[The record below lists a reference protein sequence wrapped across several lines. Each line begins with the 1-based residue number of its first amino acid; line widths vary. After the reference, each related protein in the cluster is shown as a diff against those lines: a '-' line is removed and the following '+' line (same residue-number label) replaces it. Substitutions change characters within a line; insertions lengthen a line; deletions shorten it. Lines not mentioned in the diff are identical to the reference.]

1 MIRRWTPVLVL
12 GALLGAPPTG
22 GVELTLDQAMAMA
35 RGQGREVAVA
45 QARVNASEKRLK
57 QAKGYRFPKIS
68 LHEIWMRTDSPAE
81 VFALELNQ
89 GNFSFDDFVMSDPN
103 NPEPLNNALTRFQL
117 VQPIYTGGQIEPRID
132 QAELASE
139 AAQEKAGW
147 VSDGAAL
154 AAAEAYI
161 MLAQIRERVTL
172 LERSMETV
180 DHHVQ
185 LAKAYTEQGMLVRS
199 ELLRAE
205 VERARIQDL
214 LTEARGQAR
223 VAEANLSFRLA
234 TDTTTHWELEAIPEP
249 LPLEEGL
256 DGWLTTAE
264 SRRDLEA
271 ARRLLAAGELEAKV
285 KRSGFMPKVGVM
297 ARYDLN
303 DENLFGS
310 SGQSSAVMAVAS
322 IDLFS
327 GNRHRA
333 ARAAVQAEAEAA
345 AYEVELFTHGIRL
358 EVREAYEMAI
368 TARER
373 HQTAISAQEAAR
385 EVERITAERFSK
397 GVVKMIDLV
406 DATTSRQEAETREL
420 VARAEAHLASLRL
433 AVSSGRAPETALGEF
448 EETPSRTES

>member
-1 MIRRWTPVLVL
+1 MTRRWTPVLVL

-45 QARVNASEKRLK
+45 QARVTASEKRLE

-103 NPEPLNNALTRFQL
+103 NPEPLNNALTRFEL

-139 AAQEKAGW
+139 AAQERAGW
-147 VSDGAAL
+147 VADGAAL

-161 MLAQIRERVTL
+161 MLAQIRERVAL

-234 TDTTTHWELEAIPEP
+234 TDTTTHWELGAIPEP

-256 DGWLTTAE
+256 DGWLATAD

-285 KRSGFMPKVGVM
+285 KRSGLMPKVGVA

-310 SGQSSAVMAVAS
+310 SGQSAGVMAVAS

-333 ARAAVQAEAEAA
+333 ARAAAQADAEAA
-345 AYEVELFTHGIRL
+345 FYEVELFAHGIRL
-358 EVREAYEMAI
+358 EVREAYEKAI

-385 EVERITAERFSK
+385 EVERITEERFSK

-406 DATTSRQEAETREL
+406 DATTSRREAETREL

-433 AVSSGRAPETALGEF
+433 AVGAGRAPETALAEF
-448 EETPSRTES
+448 EDTPSRTES

>member
-1 MIRRWTPVLVL
+1 MSRRWTPVLIL
-12 GALLGAPPTG
+12 GALLGAPPSG
-22 GVELTLDQAMAMA
+22 GVELALDQAMALA
-35 RGQGREVAVA
+35 RGQAREVAVA
-45 QARVNASEKRLK
+45 DARVTASEKRLK

-132 QAELASE
+132 QAELANE
-139 AAQEKAGW
+139 AATERAGW
-147 VSDGAAL
+147 ASDGAAL

-185 LAKAYTEQGMLVRS
+185 LARAYTEQGMLVRS
-199 ELLRAE
+199 ELLRAQ

-214 LTEARGQAR
+214 LTEAQGQAK

-234 TDTTTHWELEAIPEP
+234 TDTTTHWELQAIPEP
-249 LPLEEGL
+249 LPLEEEL
-256 DGWLTTAE
+256 EGWLATAE

-271 ARRLLAAGELEAKV
+271 ARRLLEAGELEAQV
-285 KRSGFMPKVGVM
+285 KRSGLMPKVGVM

-333 ARAAVQAEAEAA
+333 ARAAAQADAEAA
-345 AYEVELFTHGIRL
+345 AYEIDLFAHGIRL
-358 EVREAYEMAI
+358 EVQEAYEKAI
-368 TARER
+368 TARKR
-373 HQTAISAQEAAR
+373 HLTAISAQEAAR
-385 EVERITAERFSK
+385 EVERITEERFSK

-433 AVSSGRAPETALGEF
+433 AVSSGRAPETALGSMED
-448 EETPSRTES
+448 TPSRTES

>member
-1 MIRRWTPVLVL
+1 
-12 GALLGAPPTG
+12 
-22 GVELTLDQAMAMA
+22 MA
-35 RGQGREVAVA
+35 RGQAREVSAA
-45 QARVNASEKRLK
+45 QARVTASEKRLQ
-57 QAKGYRFPKIS
+57 QAKGYRYPKIS

-89 GNFSFDDFVMSDPN
+89 GIFSFDDFVMSDPN
-103 NPEPLNNALTRFQL
+103 NPDPLNNALTRFEL
-117 VQPIYTGGQIEPRID
+117 IQPIYTGGQIEPRID
-132 QAELASE
+132 QAKLASE
-139 AAQEKAGW
+139 AAQESAGW
-147 VSDGAAL
+147 VSDGASL

-180 DHHVQ
+180 NHHVQ

-205 VERARIQDL
+205 VERARIQDQ
-214 LTEARGQAR
+214 LTEARGQAN

-249 LPLEEGL
+249 LPLAEDL
-256 DGWLTTAE
+256 DGWLATAE
-264 SRRDLEA
+264 TRRDLEA

-285 KRSGFMPKVGVM
+285 KRSGLMPKVGVV

-303 DENLFGS
+303 DEHLFGS

-333 ARAAVQAEAEAA
+333 ARAAARAEAEAA
-345 AYEVELFTHGIRL
+345 SYEVELFTQGIRL
-358 EVREAYEMAI
+358 EVRGAYEKAI

-373 HQTAISAQEAAR
+373 HETAISSQEAAR
-385 EVERITAERFSK
+385 EVERITEERFSK

-406 DATTSRQEAETREL
+406 DATNSRQEAETREL
-420 VARAEAHLASLRL
+420 VSRADAHLASLRL
-433 AVSSGRAPETALGEF
+433 AVSAGRAPESALGAPAN
-448 EETPSRTES
+448 TPSRTEP

>member
-1 MIRRWTPVLVL
+1 M
-12 GALLGAPPTG
+12 AL
-22 GVELTLDQAMAMA
+22 A
-35 RGQGREVAVA
+35 RGQAREVAVA
-45 QARVNASEKRLK
+45 DARVTASEKRLK

-117 VQPIYTGGQIEPRID
+117 VQPIYT
-132 QAELASE
+132 
-139 AAQEKAGW
+139 
-147 VSDGAAL
+147 SDGAAL

-185 LAKAYTEQGMLVRS
+185 LARAYTEQGMLVRS
-199 ELLRAE
+199 ELLRAQ

-214 LTEARGQAR
+214 LTEAQGQAK

-234 TDTTTHWELEAIPEP
+234 TDTTTHWELQAIPEP
-249 LPLEEGL
+249 LPLEEEL
-256 DGWLTTAE
+256 EEWLATAE

-271 ARRLLAAGELEAKV
+271 ARRLLEAGELEAKV
-285 KRSGFMPKVGVM
+285 KRSGLMPKVGMM

-333 ARAAVQAEAEAA
+333 ARAAAQADAEAA
-345 AYEVELFTHGIRL
+345 AYEIDLFAHGIRL
-358 EVREAYEMAI
+358 EVQEAYEKAI
-368 TARER
+368 TARKR
-373 HQTAISAQEAAR
+373 HLTAISAQEAAR
-385 EVERITAERFSK
+385 EVERITEERFSK

-433 AVSSGRAPETALGEF
+433 AVSAGRAPETALGSMED
-448 EETPSRTES
+448 TPSRTES